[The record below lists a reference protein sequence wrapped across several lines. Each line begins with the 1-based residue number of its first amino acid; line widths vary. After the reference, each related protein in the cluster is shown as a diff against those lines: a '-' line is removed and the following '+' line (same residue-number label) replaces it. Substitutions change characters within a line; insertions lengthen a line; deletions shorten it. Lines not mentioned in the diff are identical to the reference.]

1 MKTFKILGSVFV
13 SYYKKFVTGRR
24 KRKKRQPSLRLS
36 SLILGTIMVLW
47 QRILQNEERSLIG
60 TPCTER
66 QAIHTI
72 SKTNLDNLQ
81 KKLAKKGPHGSFC
94 KKLK

>member
-47 QRILQNEERSLIG
+47 QILQNEERSLIG

-81 KKLAKKGPHGSFC
+81 KIGKKGTTW
-94 KKLK
+94 